1 MYFLPSLI
9 GLISDWKKYLLTNQA
24 KQIRPQRLAGTQVH
38 RFYVKRN
45 NCTVFTTPGTEAE
58 VRYLYRDRNLLWGA
72 EGKCN
77 GTTRYL
83 FDKILSQK
91 ITVFYALFSEIML
104 HRVKERWER
113 V

>member
-24 KQIRPQRLAGTQVH
+24 KQIRPQRLAGTQLH

-58 VRYLYRDRNLLWGA
+58 VRYLYRDRNLYGVLRESVMA
-72 EGKCN
+72 QR
-77 GTTRYL
+77 GTFLTRFL
-83 FDKILSQK
+83 VRK
-91 ITVFYALFSEIML
+91 
-104 HRVKERWER
+104 
-113 V
+113 